1 MSPTR
6 WAIVVGLL
14 ACAVG
19 VVLPW
24 YSSLLL
30 SVTGINTGDGK
41 FFAGVLVVA
50 ARHRLVAIGATNRI
64 NGTLLFLLW
73 GGMFALVIY
82 EMVNVSTIFTASTM
96 GSGLYVCAIGS
107 LWERWPPLLTW
118 AGVMTRLQHWR
129 PVASFSSPWLARR
142 SVATST
148 APTSITRWTPSSP
161 AAVRMSPVLAV
172 TQLRLG

>member
-1 MSPTR
+1 MASEPDVEKSVRFCPQCGTGAVPGNAFCSQCGKSLSGDTGSDSAQKVQPDNDAGTLTSAKRMSPTR

-30 SVTGINTGDGK
+30 SVTGINTGDGQ

-50 ARHRLVAIGATNRI
+50 ALIGWWRLVRTNRI

-73 GGMFALVIY
+73 GGMFALAIY
-82 EMVNVSTIFTASTM
+82 EMVNVSTIFTASTIRF
-96 GSGLYVCAIGS
+96 GAS
-107 LWERWPPLLTW
+107 PL
-118 AGVMTRLQHWR
+118 RYR
-129 PVASFSSPWLARR
+129 
-142 SVATST
+142 
-148 APTSITRWTPSSP
+148 
-161 AAVRMSPVLAV
+161 VRC
-172 TQLRLG
+172 GNGGHHY